1 MKLSRFFLIV
11 VLMVFTAGQALA
23 QQQPAPNDS
32 HKYRTILTIAGAA
45 GGFATGFYI
54 GQAAYDTP
62 DAHRKLWTTATIM
75 AGVGGAGGY
84 LIGRAIDSRRNRIN
98 VAPIVSKDVKGLQL
112 TIGF

>member
-1 MKLSRFFLIV
+1 
-11 VLMVFTAGQALA
+11 
-23 QQQPAPNDS
+23 
-32 HKYRTILTIAGAA
+32 
-45 GGFATGFYI
+45 
-54 GQAAYDTP
+54 
-62 DAHRKLWTTATIM
+62 M